1 MKMKQERK
9 PRGVEIGPE
18 VVSAGKA
25 GKNCNGESDSHPGK
39 KQTLASP
46 VRRARALAFLN
57 RGPEC

>member
-25 GKNCNGESDSHPGK
+25 GKNCNGERDSHPGK
-39 KQTLASP
+39 KQALASSAS
-46 VRRARALAFLN
+46 RANALAFLN